1 MGLEAE
7 WWTHF
12 ISLFAQKTFWLAR
25 LKLGKYILFF
35 EWGSRLMFKA
45 DHSQGNTFY
54 KFSCKTKHLSRIRIV
69 RPTAQNIVHN
79 LECVWVVLL
88 SSAVETLWPIKE
100 IKSENKIVVF
110 AKHQSIL
117 KVRNVQNYWQ
127 CNKFL
132 TFQIYFNFHGWQV
145 YWNVSWTH
153 VHMCNSYLSK
163 PIIFVSVSIKKI
175 FLISSLKT
183 ILWSLPRYEI
193 VPEDI
198 IYNLIIK

>member
-1 MGLEAE
+1 MANIYYFLSGEVVWCLEL
-7 WWTHF
+7 T
-12 ISLFAQKTFWLAR
+12 I
-25 LKLGKYILFF
+25 LKV
-35 EWGSRLMFKA
+35 
-45 DHSQGNTFY
+45 NTFC
-54 KFSCKTKHLSRIRIV
+54 KFDSKTKHLSRIRIV

-88 SSAVETLWPIKE
+88 SSAVETYLWPIQE

-163 PIIFVSVSIKKI
+163 PIIFVSVYINSALKI
-175 FLISSLKT
+175 LIDPY
-183 ILWSLPRYEI
+183 LWNNI
-193 VPEDI
+193 VIAPEKQNVAI
-198 IYNLIIK
+198 SERGCKYVWST